1 MGQFLGVIGILGLL
15 VCIVMAVV
23 ALIRKTGKAK
33 RYFGLAALSFVLF
46 VVGVAVSPTEDVSSE
61 PVAKVEAEVEE
72 EVKTD
77 EEIAQEKKEAE
88 EKAKEEEAKLKA
100 EEEAREKEEAEAK
113 KKAAEELAEK
123 KANAE
128 PIEFKQLEKNPDR
141 YTGEYVKYT
150 GEIVQI
156 IESDDY
162 TNIRLAVTKDSYGYS
177 YDEIIFIQYDGLTE
191 FVEEDVV
198 TVYGTVYGSH
208 DYTSQAGYELSIPGV
223 LADEITE

>member
-1 MGQFLGVIGILGLL
+1 MGQFLGIIGILGLL
-15 VCIVMAVV
+15 VCIVLAVV
-23 ALIRKTGKAK
+23 SLIRKNGKAK
-33 RYFGLAALSFVLF
+33 KYFGFAALSFVMF
-46 VVGVAVSPTEDVSSE
+46 VIGVAVSPTEEVSSD
-61 PVAKVEAEVEE
+61 PVTEVEAEVEE
-72 EVKTD
+72 EVKTE

-88 EKAKEEEAKLKA
+88 EKAKEEEA
-100 EEEAREKEEAEAK
+100 REKEEAEAE

-177 YDEIIFIQYDGLTE
+177 FDEIIYIEYDGLTE

-198 TVYGTVYGSH
+198 TIYGTVYGSH